1 MVTKHQRRGQPII
14 SSFSKLCGKRRSFP
28 PISGVCTHSTLASR
42 AHPIYCVEGCIPWK
56 MPRSGT
62 RERTA
67 RKPTIKVIENAR
79 QRAKTASLIR
89 KRPAGP
95 HRAISQSQPQAQGLD
110 QLAEAASVAE
120 PTNIPPSGQSPA
132 SITSASDN
140 QELPPVRTI
149 ARCALVRSRSPSSSL
164 TDEPK
169 EYYIEWLIYMGK
181 ELLYSD
187 VVSSD
192 K

>member
-1 MVTKHQRRGQPII
+1 
-14 SSFSKLCGKRRSFP
+14 
-28 PISGVCTHSTLASR
+28 
-42 AHPIYCVEGCIPWK
+42 

-67 RKPTIKVIENAR
+67 RKPTAKALENTR
-79 QRAKTASLIR
+79 QRAKTASPIR

-95 HRAISQSQPQAQGLD
+95 RRAVSQSQPRAQDLD

-120 PTNIPPSGQSPA
+120 PANIPPPSRQSPA
-132 SITSASDN
+132 STAS
-140 QELPPVRTI
+140 P
-149 ARCALVRSRSPSSSL
+149 RSRVTRSPSSSS

-169 EYYIEWLIYMGK
+169 EYYIEWLVYMGK
-181 ELLYSD
+181 ELLHSD
-187 VVSSD
+187 VISSD